1 MTLPGVDTWLTL
13 GSGDYLTALLGDPG
27 LKGRTVQEHLLPRPW
42 DQHLLLQYPGPHW
55 EGQGQSWAVDR
66 GSVVPP
72 LPWGH

>member
-1 MTLPGVDTWLTL
+1 MLPSVDTWLTL
-13 GSGDYLTALLGDPG
+13 GSGHYLTALLGDPG
-27 LKGRTVQEHLLPRPW
+27 LEGRTLQEHLLPHPW
-42 DQHLLLQYPGPHW
+42 DQHLLLQYPEPHW